1 MEENNNISIKIDMT
15 GWKMWE
21 HGVPD
26 SRLTVLCRIDDYIS
40 PSGNHKAYWKCIC
53 SCPEHNIIDV
63 VGSSYLGSFSN
74 KDDAIKARLNAE
86 AKYFGKFAP
95 QRHLFEQYGIN
106 TKQNDLKEEIK

>member
-40 PSGNHKAYWKCIC
+40 PSGNHKAYWNAFVPVL
-53 SCPEHNIIDV
+53 STTLLML
-63 VGSSYLGSFSN
+63 LG
-74 KDDAIKARLNAE
+74 L
-86 AKYFGKFAP
+86 
-95 QRHLFEQYGIN
+95 H
-106 TKQNDLKEEIK
+106 